1 MGQERFKSRISRR
14 DFFKLSGL
22 GAAGL
27 AMVAMPRWVRAASTL
42 IKDFPKILI
51 VLFQRGA
58 ADGLNMVAPFNDR
71 YYHQSRPTIALNAPG
86 RDKGVLD
93 LDGRFGLHPALSS
106 LMPMWKNGSFAV
118 IHAAGSPDGSRSHFE
133 AQDNMETGTPGVKI
147 TPDGWLNRTL
157 GDSFPK
163 ARSPLTAVAI
173 SPRLPRILR
182 GDYPVTSFPNLN
194 AYRFSGGDTQASS
207 FDQLYEG
214 SIDRLL
220 AGVGR
225 ETEESVNTLQ
235 KIIGNGPKN
244 PEDAGFP
251 KSAVGRSFFEL
262 SRVIKAN
269 VGLRIGF
276 LDIGGWDHHAN
287 EGSTDGQLNGHLK
300 ELGDAIAAFYQT
312 MGDQAG
318 DILLVTMTEF
328 GRTMQENGDR
338 GTDHGHGSV
347 MMLFGGKV
355 KGGKVYGTWP
365 GLAPE
370 QLFEG
375 RDLQVTT
382 DFRQVH
388 TEILAGHLGMTVPP
402 NVFPGFTPGA
412 PLGFLAAEGV

>member
-1 MGQERFKSRISRR
+1 MRKKPFDPKVSRR
-14 DFFKLSGL
+14 DLLKFGSL
-22 GAAGL
+22 GVAGL
-27 AMVAMPRWVRAASTL
+27 AMATMPKWVWASSTL
-42 IKDFPKILI
+42 LKDSPKILI

-58 ADGLNMVAPFNDR
+58 ADGLNMVSPFNDK
-71 YYHQSRPTIALNAPG
+71 YYHKARPTIALNAPG
-86 RDKGVLD
+86 QDKGALD
-93 LDGRFGLHPALSS
+93 LDGQFGLHPALSS
-106 LMPMWKNGSFAV
+106 LMPMWKNGSFAIV
-118 IHAAGSPDGSRSHFE
+118 HAVGSPDGSRSHFE
-133 AQDNMETGTPGVKI
+133 AQDNMETGTPGIKI
-147 TPDGWLNRTL
+147 TTDGWLNRTL
-157 GDSFPK
+157 SDSYSK
-163 ARSPLTAVAI
+163 GQSPLTAVAI

-194 AYRFSGGDTQASS
+194 AYKFSGGDMQASS

-214 SIDRLL
+214 SIDTLL
-220 AGVGR
+220 SGVGK
-225 ETEESVNTLQ
+225 ETKDSVTTLQ

-251 KSAVGRSFFEL
+251 KSGAGRSFFEL

-287 EGSTDGQLNGHLK
+287 EGSTDGQLNSHLK
-300 ELGDAIAAFYQT
+300 DLGDAIAAFYQS

-318 DILLVTMTEF
+318 NILLATMTEF

-338 GTDHGHGSV
+338 GTDHGHASV
-347 MMLFGGKV
+347 MMLFGGNV
-355 KGGKVYGTWP
+355 KGKKVYGQWP

-382 DFRQVH
+382 DFRQIH
-388 TEILAGHLGMTVPP
+388 SEILAQHLGVTVQN
-402 NVFPGFTPGA
+402 NVFPGFTAGV
-412 PLGFLAAEGV
+412 PLGFLA

>member
-1 MGQERFKSRISRR
+1 MSKKKPGSKISRR
-14 DFFKLSGL
+14 DFFKMGGLS
-22 GAAGL
+22 AAGL
-27 AMVAMPRWVRAASTL
+27 AITVMPKWVWAASTL
-42 IKDFPKILI
+42 LQDSPKILI

-58 ADGLNMVAPFNDR
+58 ADGLNMVAPYNDSF
-71 YYHQSRPTIALNAPG
+71 YHKFRPTIALNPPG
-86 RDKGVLD
+86 QDKSALD
-93 LDGRFGLHPALSS
+93 LDGTFGLHPALSS
-106 LMPMWKNGSFAV
+106 LMPMWKNGSFGIVHAV
-118 IHAAGSPDGSRSHFE
+118 GSPDGSRSHFE

-157 GDSFPK
+157 ANAYGKSK
-163 ARSPLTAVAI
+163 SPLTAVAI

-194 AYRFSGGDTQASS
+194 AYRFSGGDMQAAS

-214 SIDRLL
+214 SIDRFLS
-220 AGVGR
+220 GVGK

-251 KSAVGRSFFEL
+251 KSPVGRSFFEL

-287 EGSTDGQLNGHLK
+287 EGSTDGQLNSHLK
-300 ELGDAIAAFYQT
+300 DLGDAIAAFYQN

-318 DILLVTMTEF
+318 NILLVTMTEF

-347 MMLFGGKV
+347 MMLFGGNV
-355 KGGKVYGTWP
+355 KGGKVYGQWP
-365 GLAPE
+365 GLSPD

-388 TEILAGHLGMTVPP
+388 SEILAQHLGLTVQS
-402 NVFPGFTPGA
+402 NIFPGFTAGS
-412 PLGFLAAEGV
+412 PLGFLA

>member
-1 MGQERFKSRISRR
+1 MRKKSNLLKLSRR
-14 DFFKLSGL
+14 DILKLGGL
-22 GAAGL
+22 GL
-27 AMVAMPRWVRAASTL
+27 AFTAMPKWLWAASPL
-42 IKDFPKILI
+42 LKDSPKILI

-71 YYHQSRPTIALNAPG
+71 YYHKARPTIALNAPG
-86 RDKGVLD
+86 QLNGALD
-93 LDGRFGLHPALSS
+93 LDGQFGLHPALSA
-106 LMPMWKNGSFAV
+106 LMPMWKNGSFAIV
-118 IHAAGSPDGSRSHFE
+118 HAVGSPDGSRSHFE
-133 AQDNMETGTPGVKI
+133 AQDNMETGTPGIKI
-147 TPDGWLNRTL
+147 TSDGWLNRTL
-157 GDSFPK
+157 NDTYPK
-163 ARSPLTAVAI
+163 AKSPLTAVAI

-194 AYRFSGGDTQASS
+194 AYKFSGGDMQASS

-220 AGVGR
+220 AGVGK
-225 ETEESVNTLQ
+225 ETNESVTVLQ

-251 KSAVGRSFFEL
+251 KSPVGRSFFEL

-269 VGLRIGF
+269 VGLRVGF

-287 EGSTDGQLNGHLK
+287 EGSTDGQLNSHLK
-300 ELGDAIAAFYQT
+300 DLGDAIAAFYQT
-312 MGDQAG
+312 MGDQSENIMLA
-318 DILLVTMTEF
+318 TMTEF

-338 GTDHGHGSV
+338 GTDHGHASV
-347 MMLFGGKV
+347 MMLFGGNI
-355 KGGKVYGTWP
+355 KGGKVYGQWP

-388 TEILAGHLGMTVPP
+388 SEILTQHLGISVPA
-402 NVFPGFTPGA
+402 NVFPGFTAGT
-412 PLGFLAAEGV
+412 PLGIFA